1 MNKILIAVALCA
13 ALVGCKSAY
22 KGGKIVEGTDAFVG
36 VNMPFSD
43 GVVQFEALNYL
54 SGARFSF
61 DRNAGITF
69 SYSITNDTS
78 FCGMYTS
85 HTVKHMSATLDPT
98 MSEADTN
105 ETVTVEAEMR

>member
-36 VNMPFSD
+36 VNMPITD
-43 GVVQFEALNYL
+43 GVMQFEMLNYL

-61 DRNAGITF
+61 DRNARIKF
-69 SYSITNDTS
+69 DYSVTNTTS
-78 FCGMYTS
+78 LCGMYTS
-85 HTVKHMSATLDPT
+85 HTVKHMSATLTPT